1 MKRREENLKE
11 RRAKEDSKRVG
22 AHNFLS
28 SSKKKRKRHQKKKR
42 EKREKNSG
50 FRQNK
55 RGTNKK
61 QKKEGRGRIVSLL
74 FKIARVCVY
83 IIYTH
88 THTQSLLIKK
98 KKRYGENNARKV
110 AVIRGGSAVNAEK
123 IK

>member
-1 MKRREENLKE
+1 MLTIFFLRPRRKE
-11 RRAKEDSKRVG
+11 KDT
-22 AHNFLS
+22 
-28 SSKKKRKRHQKKKR
+28 KKKR

-88 THTQSLLIKK
+88 THTKSPDKK
-98 KKRYGENNARKV
+98 EEE
-110 AVIRGGSAVNAEK
+110 IW
-123 IK
+123 

>member
-28 SSKKKRKRHQKKKR
+28 SSKKKRKRHQKKR

-88 THTQSLLIKK
+88 THTKSPDKK
-98 KKRYGENNARKV
+98 EEE
-110 AVIRGGSAVNAEK
+110 IW
-123 IK
+123 

>member
-28 SSKKKRKRHQKKKR
+28 SSKKKRKRHQKKKERR
-42 EKREKNSG
+42 ERKIQVLDKTKGEQTKN
-50 FRQNK
+50 K
-55 RGTNKK
+55 
-61 QKKEGRGRIVSLL
+61 KKEGRGRIVSLL

-88 THTQSLLIKK
+88 TH
-98 KKRYGENNARKV
+98 KV
-110 AVIRGGSAVNAEK
+110 S
-123 IK
+123 

>member
-1 MKRREENLKE
+1 VLTIFFLRPRRKE
-11 RRAKEDSKRVG
+11 KDT
-22 AHNFLS
+22 
-28 SSKKKRKRHQKKKR
+28 KKKR

-88 THTQSLLIKK
+88 THTKSPDKK
-98 KKRYGENNARKV
+98 EEE
-110 AVIRGGSAVNAEK
+110 IW
-123 IK
+123 